1 MKKIA
6 LLVLPLVL
14 AACDKSPTV
23 VSLQTC
29 GGWEEKIGTVVEFG
43 IWDDGRAVLRA
54 NGSDI
59 DMGKGAEKGNAVVW
73 WNAVLPET
81 NEEFFIAGTYDA
93 KSKAFVDFDIV
104 SGQTEEVWGTI
115 TDTKILV
122 PVKFDVQ

>member
-29 GGWEEKIGTVVEFG
+29 CGWEEKIGTVVEFR

-54 NGSDI
+54 NGLDI
-59 DMGKGAEKGNAVVW
+59 DMGKGVEKADSVW
-73 WNAVLPET
+73 WTGILPEA
-81 NEEFFIAGTYDA
+81 NEELVVAGTYEA
-93 KSKAFVDFDIV
+93 KSKAFVDFDII